1 MHAARGCEGDCSSI
15 PSPPPT
21 AFAGC
26 DPMSD
31 YKKLVFCPAK
41 VFIRYSELLWVVA
54 LTTNINNGI
63 RSSTFRRIS
72 RRAFNSTLPTI
83 VRPPRHGPPC

>member
-1 MHAARGCEGDCSSI
+1 
-15 PSPPPT
+15 
-21 AFAGC
+21 
-26 DPMSD
+26 MSD

-72 RRAFNSTLPTI
+72 RRAFSSPMPIT
-83 VRPPRHGPPC
+83 VRSARHGPP